1 MIELTGVNMPK
12 IKLPTVHGLFD
23 ESLNTYQSMFMNM
36 NDSLKENLLKIK
48 PLMETGV
55 LTKEAYGL
63 FDNDYRNFELNMAL
77 MTMRDSYIRQYGFY
91 IVSEGFIE
99 NTVNYFGK
107 SKILEVGAGS
117 GFLSACLQ
125 NAGIDI
131 VPTEAHLVDNHYG
144 FKNNYTEIIEE
155 DSIKYL
161 KNNKDKFDTILMSW
175 PNYSS
180 PFAYQIAKNMASG
193 QTLIYIGEGYG
204 GCTADDRFF
213 DYMEKYADVLEDE
226 THKFNESS
234 FSWSGIH
241 DRVRVFKKK

>member
-1 MIELTGVNMPK
+1 MRGLTGVNMSK

-23 ESLNTYQSMFMNM
+23 ESLNNYQHMFMNM
-36 NDSLKENLLKIK
+36 NDSLRENLLKIK

-55 LTKEAYGL
+55 LNKDAYGL

-125 NAGIDI
+125 NAGVDI
-131 VPTEAHLVDNHYG
+131 TPTEAHLTDNHFG
-144 FKNNYTEIIEE
+144 FKKIYTEIIEE
-155 DSIKYL
+155 DSVKYL

-180 PFAYQIAKNMASG
+180 KFAYNIVKNMTSG

-204 GCTADDRFF
+204 GCTADDKFF
-213 DYMEKYADVLEDE
+213 EYMEKHAEVLEHE
-226 THKFNESS
+226 TNKFNESS
-234 FSWSGIH
+234 FSWAAIH
-241 DRVRVFKKK
+241 DHVKIFRIK